1 MAMRQWWT
9 TRGARLG
16 SVVVASVRDGGSRQ
30 VWNKVR
36 GVQAKVCFRLG
47 RVGKGSGWRMD
58 EMTMAV
64 CSTGMTVW
72 KEDVQVCQPLL
83 SGSEAKSTPLDTC
96 MVI

>member
-1 MAMRQWWT
+1 
-9 TRGARLG
+9 
-16 SVVVASVRDGGSRQ
+16 
-30 VWNKVR
+30 
-36 GVQAKVCFRLG
+36 
-47 RVGKGSGWRMD
+47 
-58 EMTMAV
+58 MTMAV